1 MVNYTYLVI
10 YRLETYYFTAVTT
23 MYRVLLVQNLS
34 EMRNYAYADARSMLQ
49 SMGFDYELFTM
60 ENISDLSGCL
70 LDGNTDLLLLASN
83 CLNDVVVKDYL
94 FGEEFRNA
102 FSAYLA
108 QEKPCLILHQ
118 NGIARKSPDEPF
130 PFLAT
135 ELPYKLKSNYKTAD
149 GIEDLRF
156 TGCFY
161 QEYFEFPNK
170 IHPSDIIHQC
180 QEEQYPKG
188 LHWTA
193 LEDEHKQWLP
203 ILKSSADV
211 SLISKHSN
219 HSVIYSSLLLD
230 LQDHRK
236 LLENMIINLIVNN
249 NSLAILGNDHM
260 ASLGYNYF
268 LNALKASKLH
278 YIIYRENG
286 TPSCQDLFANIR
298 LGLHS
303 TLLIAPEAKEI
314 IKNDYDSITAQG
326 VKIIEIKNE
335 DIDKRDSYIIH
346 ATEKNIRCAFA
357 EAEVKVQRMLMTGF
371 INGSFMKTI
380 DVLKILLEFQE
391 MGITKGSYNKETLR
405 WITTLIEQ
413 RIKPNGSFDDTSLP
427 SIKALWY
434 YKNIV
439 GKNEPIA
446 KKLENYVTTY
456 TCNYCVHLRE
466 LVEELKTV
474 GNLSLEAAQQLR
486 QQEVVK
492 DFLAPKLDKQKR
504 YNEYDVLAVL
514 EVAGLLHDTAI
525 LKNVLNYLEANLSHG
540 VILNTHLTATFT
552 STLIEQYNLLPDNEP
567 LKGQMQDLLFE
578 MVAYLKKELD
588 VLLETDADDKYIDTT
603 LHIIHALYAFETI
616 VSFPITDLINLVFR
630 SGNYPNMM
638 LEFGKSI
645 VDIQQ
650 TRMEV
655 GKYKEDI
662 KAYKNLRSYRTWFYV
677 FAGLSV
683 ALFYL
688 CISLLLTAMNYD
700 DFRGTLMA
708 SLLDAWPALFSGAL
722 IPFTKV
728 IVKRIRGKDNQ

>member
-1 MVNYTYLVI
+1 
-10 YRLETYYFTAVTT
+10 
-23 MYRVLLVQNLS
+23 MYRILLVQNLS

-60 ENISDLSGCL
+60 ENISDIAGSLLSG
-70 LDGNTDLLLLASN
+70 DSDLLLLASN
-83 CLNDVVVKDYL
+83 CLNDVVVRDYL
-94 FGEEFRNA
+94 FGDEFRSA
-102 FSAYLA
+102 FSAFVS
-108 QEKPCLILHQ
+108 QGKPCLILHQ
-118 NGIARKSPDEPF
+118 NGIARKSPEDPF
-130 PFLAT
+130 PFLVT
-135 ELPYKLKSNYKTAD
+135 EMPYKLTSNYKEAE
-149 GIEDLRF
+149 GIQDLSF

-161 QEYFEFPNK
+161 REYFEFPNK
-170 IHPSDIIHQC
+170 VLPRFIIRQC

-203 ILKSSADV
+203 ILRSSADIP
-211 SLISKHSN
+211 LISKHTSQP
-219 HSVIYSSLLLD
+219 VVYSSLLLD

-236 LLENMIINLIVNN
+236 LLENIIINLIVNN

-260 ASLGYNYF
+260 ESLDYNYF

-278 YIIYRENG
+278 YIIYREDG
-286 TPSCQDLFANIR
+286 KPSCEDLFANIK

-314 IKNDYDSITAQG
+314 IKNDYESITAQC
-326 VKIIEIKNE
+326 VKIIEIKSE

-357 EAEVKVQRMLMTGF
+357 ETEVKIQRMLMGGY

-380 DVLKILLEFQE
+380 DVLKILMEFQE

-405 WITTLIEQ
+405 LITSLIEQ

-434 YKNIV
+434 YKNIA
-439 GKNEPIA
+439 GENEPIA
-446 KKLENYVTTY
+446 RKLENYVTTY
-456 TCNYCVHLRE
+456 TKNYSVHLRE

-474 GNLSLEAAQQLR
+474 GELSLDAAQQLR
-486 QQEVVK
+486 KQEVVK
-492 DFLAPKLDKQKR
+492 DFMVPSLDKHKR
-504 YNEYDVLAVL
+504 FNEYDVLAVL
-514 EVAGLLHDTAI
+514 EVAGLLHDTTI
-525 LKNVLNYLEANLSHG
+525 LRNVLRYLEENLSHG

-552 STLIEQYNLLPDNEP
+552 SALIAQYNLLTDNEP

-588 VLLETDADDKYIDTT
+588 ALLETDTDDKYIDTT
-603 LHIIHALYAFETI
+603 LHIVHALYAFETI

-630 SGNYPNMM
+630 SGNYPNLM

-645 VDIQQ
+645 ADILQ

-655 GKYKEDI
+655 GKYKDDI
-662 KAYKNLRSYRTWFYV
+662 KAYKNLRSYRTWFHV
-677 FAGLSV
+677 FAGISV
-683 ALFYL
+683 FLFYL
-688 CISLLLTAMNYD
+688 CVSLLLTAMNYD
-700 DFRGTLMA
+700 DFWATLKD
-708 SLLDAWPALFSGAL
+708 SLVDAWPALFSGAL

-728 IVKRIRGKDNQ
+728 LVKRIRGKDNQ